1 MLAGYATVSYS
12 YENHFTLN
20 VNGRFDASN
29 KFGSRSNEKFLPV
42 WSVSGMWNG
51 KENLL
56 KNVEFV
62 SNLQLRAS
70 FGIQGNMLDDQS
82 PNLIIRKGTI
92 DANYGQNISNVER
105 FPNPNLRWEQTNSLN
120 LTLDVELFASRLAIS
135 GSYFLKKTK
144 DCFTDVEISPLN
156 GFYSYVMN
164 NGNLTNKGYNLG
176 ISGTPIRTDNFTW
189 QVNTYWSG
197 NYNEVKA
204 QTTEDYSI
212 SDYLDGRA
220 LMNGKPVGTFYSYKF
235 LGLNPSNGV
244 PVFDDWEE
252 RRNQLVGKSL
262 DEVVKLVLEDS
273 GSREPKFFGSF
284 STSLTYKNVSLQASF
299 VYSLGSKIRLF
310 SLYNPIIEGISSDA
324 NVRKEFTNRWEVPG
338 DELRTN
344 VPVILS
350 PADPDY
356 DNYREHYC
364 KEPGLNIANFASNV
378 WDMYDKSNLRVVSG
392 DYLKCNSITMRYS
405 FSPNLLQ
412 KTPFSSAYITLNA
425 TNVFT
430 ISAKELKGQDPTQ
443 AGFAKPNL
451 SIRPAYSLGLNVS
464 F

>member
-1 MLAGYATVSYS
+1 
-12 YENHFTLN
+12 
-20 VNGRFDASN
+20 
-29 KFGSRSNEKFLPV
+29 
-42 WSVSGMWNG
+42 MWNG

-82 PNLIIRKGTI
+82 PNLIIRKGTV
-92 DANYGQNISNVER
+92 DAYYGQNISNVER

-120 LTLDVELFASRLAIS
+120 LTLDVDLFASRLAIS

-164 NGNLTNKGYNLG
+164 NGDLTNKGYNLG
-176 ISGTPIRTDNFTW
+176 ISGTPIRTDDFTW
-189 QVNTYWSG
+189 QINSYWSG
-197 NYNEVKA
+197 NYNEVEA

-284 STSLTYKNVSLQASF
+284 STSLTYKNVSVSASF

-310 SLYNPIIEGISSDA
+310 SLYNPIIEGVSSDA
-324 NVRKEFTNRWEVPG
+324 NVRKEFTNRWQVPG
-338 DELRTN
+338 DEERTN
-344 VPVILS
+344 IPVILS

-364 KEPGLNIANFASNV
+364 KEPGLDIVSFASNV

-392 DYLKCNSITMRYS
+392 DYLKCNSITVRYN

-412 KTPFSSAYITLNA
+412 KTPFSSAYVTLNA

-430 ISAKELKGQDPTQ
+430 IAAKELKGQDPTQ

>member
-1 MLAGYATVSYS
+1 M
-12 YENHFTLN
+12 
-20 VNGRFDASN
+20 SN
-29 KFGSRSNEKFLPV
+29 QNLKNIFFLPFY
-42 WSVSGMWNG
+42 
-51 KENLL
+51 LFTFLPL
-56 KNVEFV
+56 K
-62 SNLQLRAS
+62 STA
-70 FGIQGNMLDDQS
+70 GNS
-82 PNLIIRKGTI
+82 
-92 DANYGQNISNVER
+92 
-105 FPNPNLRWEQTNSLN
+105 
-120 LTLDVELFASRLAIS
+120 
-135 GSYFLKKTK
+135 
-144 DCFTDVEISPLN
+144 
-156 GFYSYVMN
+156 
-164 NGNLTNKGYNLG
+164 
-176 ISGTPIRTDNFTW
+176 
-189 QVNTYWSG
+189 
-197 NYNEVKA
+197 
-204 QTTEDYSI
+204 
-212 SDYLDGRA
+212 
-220 LMNGKPVGTFYSYKF
+220 
-235 LGLNPSNGV
+235 
-244 PVFDDWEE
+244 
-252 RRNQLVGKSL
+252 
-262 DEVVKLVLEDS
+262 
-273 GSREPKFFGSF
+273 
-284 STSLTYKNVSLQASF
+284 
-299 VYSLGSKIRLF
+299 
-310 SLYNPIIEGISSDA
+310 EGISSDA
-324 NVRKEFTNRWEVPG
+324 NVRKEFTNRWQVSG